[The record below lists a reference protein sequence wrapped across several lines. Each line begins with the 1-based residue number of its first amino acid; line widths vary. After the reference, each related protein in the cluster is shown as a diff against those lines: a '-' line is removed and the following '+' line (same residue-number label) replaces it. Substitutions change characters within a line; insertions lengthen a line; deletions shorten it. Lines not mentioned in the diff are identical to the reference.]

1 MLSGIFLDTGF
12 YKSKTVGLRTFDAS
26 MILKEYGADNGKAD
40 DFLKEEYEEYSLTN
54 KIVET
59 MKTPYYGVVY
69 CVGEESEILEIS
81 SLAKAANACMALKGV
96 NCCFVIG
103 RTSDDEV
110 RMSAR
115 SDGTVNVQILC
126 EKMNGGG
133 HFTAAG
139 SAFKDSSIR
148 SVEALLLD
156 TLANNLSDARSE
168 KAKKEGN

>member
-1 MLSGIFLDTGF
+1 
-12 YKSKTVGLRTFDAS
+12 

-69 CVGEESEILEIS
+69 CMADESEILEIS

-96 NCCFVIG
+96 NCAFVFG
-103 RTSDDEV
+103 RTSEDEI
-110 RMSAR
+110 RMSCR
-115 SDGTVNVQILC
+115 SDGSVNVQILA

-139 SAFKDSSIR
+139 AGFKDTNMKK
-148 SVEALLLD
+148 VETLLLD
-156 TLANNLSDARSE
+156 VLANSLSDARNE
-168 KAKKEGN
+168 KTKKEGN